1 MKTIYSVLLAL
12 ICTFSVS
19 AQSFD
24 QKDILKGIGGSSS
37 ESTESTESTGSEK
50 SSSGLGDI
58 LGSVIGNV
66 LGTSKLTPAD
76 LTGTWSYSAPA
87 VAFKSDDLLK
97 KAGGAA
103 ASATIESKL
112 APYYQRAGLDK
123 MELTVNADSTFTMKF
138 NRGSLSGTISQGDQ
152 DGFMKFQFKAM
163 GKVNMGSLNAAVSK
177 AGNQLSI
184 TFDVSKLMSLVN
196 TIASISGNSTLKG
209 ANSLLQSYDG
219 MQAGFRLKKSK

>member
-12 ICTFSVS
+12 ICACTVS

-24 QKDILKGIGGSSS
+24 LKDVLKGIGGSSQSS
-37 ESTESTESTGSEK
+37 ESSESGK
-50 SSSGLGDI
+50 SGSGLGDV

-66 LGTSKLTPAD
+66 LGTSKITPAD
-76 LTGTWSYSAPA
+76 LTGTWNYSAPA

-97 KAGGAA
+97 KAGGAV
-103 ASATIESKL
+103 ASATIESKI
-112 APYYQRAGLDK
+112 APYYKRAGLDN
-123 MELTVNADSTFTMKF
+123 MVFTVNADSTFTMKF
-138 NRGSLSGTISQGDQ
+138 NRGSLSGTLAQSDQ
-152 DGFMKFQFKAM
+152 EGFMKFQFKAM
-163 GKVNMGSLNAAVSK
+163 GKMNVGSLNAAVTK

-184 TFDVSKLMSLVN
+184 TFDISKLMSLVN

-219 MQAGFRLKKSK
+219 MQAGFRLKKVQ

>member
-24 QKDILKGIGGSSS
+24 LKDILKGIGGNSS
-37 ESTESTESTGSEK
+37 ESTESTGSEK

-163 GKVNMGSLNAAVSK
+163 GKINMGGLNAAVSK